1 VYNQLQ
7 LAYPLGGMIMSSPLA
22 FIIED
27 HEDAATIFSEALK
40 AADFETEIIRSGD
53 AALERLSETV
63 PEMVI
68 LDLNLPQ
75 VSGAE
80 ILSKIRSDERLADTC
95 VIVAT
100 AHPQLADGVQGAAD
114 LVLLKPISFTQLR
127 GLATRLGSVGSFA
140 E

>member
-1 VYNQLQ
+1 MGN
-7 LAYPLGGMIMSSPLA
+7 PLV

-53 AALERLSETV
+53 VALKRLSEAV

-68 LDLNLPQ
+68 LDLNLPR
-75 VSGAE
+75 VSGTE
-80 ILSKIRSDERLADTC
+80 ILSRIRSDERLAGTC

-100 AHPQLADGVQGAAD
+100 AHPQLADGVQGDAD

-127 GLATRLGSVGSFA
+127 GLAIRLASTRSLS

>member
-1 VYNQLQ
+1 MGN
-7 LAYPLGGMIMSSPLA
+7 PLV

-40 AADFETEIIRSGD
+40 AAGFATEIIRSGD
-53 AALERLSETV
+53 IAVERLSETV

-80 ILSKIRSDERLADTC
+80 ILSRIRSDERLKDTC
-95 VIVAT
+95 VVVAT
-100 AHPQLADGVQGAAD
+100 AHPQLADSVQGEAD

-127 GLATRLGSVGSFA
+127 GLATRLGSVNSSA

>member
-1 VYNQLQ
+1 MDN
-7 LAYPLGGMIMSSPLA
+7 PLA

-53 AALERLSETV
+53 RALKRLSETV
-63 PEMVI
+63 PDMVI

-80 ILSKIRSDERLADTC
+80 ILAQIRSDNRLTGTC

-100 AHPQLADGVQGAAD
+100 AHPQLADSVQGEAD

-127 GLATRLGSVGSFA
+127 SLATRLGSANSSTG
-140 E
+140 

>member
-1 VYNQLQ
+1 MGN
-7 LAYPLGGMIMSSPLA
+7 PLA

-40 AADFETEIIRSGD
+40 AANFETEIIRSGD
-53 AALERLSETV
+53 VAVKRLSDTV

-68 LDLNLPQ
+68 LDLNLPR
-75 VSGAE
+75 VSGTE
-80 ILSKIRSDERLADTC
+80 ILSKIRSDERLANTC

-100 AHPQLADGVQGAAD
+100 AHPQLADSVQGEAD

-127 GLATRLGSVGSFA
+127 SLAIRLGSGDSSA
-140 E
+140 G

>member
-1 VYNQLQ
+1 
-7 LAYPLGGMIMSSPLA
+7 MSKPLA

-27 HEDAATIFSEALK
+27 HLDAATIFSEALK

-53 AALERLSETV
+53 AALERLANTV
-63 PEMVI
+63 PDMVI

-80 ILSKIRSDERLADTC
+80 ILARIRADTRLVKTN

-100 AHPQLADGVQGAAD
+100 AHPQLADNVQGEAD

-127 GLATRLGSVGSFA
+127 SLATRLSTPDSPTA
-140 E
+140 D

>member
-1 VYNQLQ
+1 
-7 LAYPLGGMIMSSPLA
+7 MSKPLA

-27 HEDAATIFSEALK
+27 HLDAATIFSEALK

-53 AALERLSETV
+53 TALERLADKV
-63 PEMVI
+63 PDMVI

-80 ILSKIRSDERLADTC
+80 ILSRIRTDARLSKTC

-100 AHPQLADGVQGAAD
+100 AHPQLADNVQGDAD

-127 GLATRLGSVGSFA
+127 SLATRLGTPDSPDAV
-140 E
+140 

>member
-1 VYNQLQ
+1 MDN
-7 LAYPLGGMIMSSPLA
+7 PLA
-22 FIIED
+22 FIVED
-27 HEDAATIFSEALK
+27 HEDAATIFSEALR
-40 AADFETEIIRSGD
+40 AAGFATEVIRSGD
-53 AALERLSETV
+53 VALERLSETA

-75 VSGAE
+75 VSGTE

-100 AHPQLADGVQGAAD
+100 AHPQLADGVQGEAD

-127 GLATRLGSVGSFA
+127 GLAMRLGSARPST

>member
-1 VYNQLQ
+1 
-7 LAYPLGGMIMSSPLA
+7 MSNPLA

-40 AADFETEIIRSGD
+40 AADFDTEIIRTGD
-53 AALERLSETV
+53 AALKRLSETK
-63 PEMVI
+63 PDMVI

-75 VSGAE
+75 VSGTE
-80 ILSKIRSDERLADTC
+80 ILAQIRSDSRLADAC

-100 AHPQLADGVQGAAD
+100 AHPQLADNVQGSAD

-127 GLATRLGSVGSFA
+127 NLATRLGCTNSSI

>member
-1 VYNQLQ
+1 MGN
-7 LAYPLGGMIMSSPLA
+7 PLV

-40 AADFETEIIRSGD
+40 AANFATEIIRSGD
-53 AALERLSETV
+53 VALERLSETV

-75 VSGAE
+75 VSGTE
-80 ILSKIRSDERLADTC
+80 ILSRIRSDERLVNTC

-100 AHPQLADGVQGAAD
+100 AHPQLADSIQGEAD

-127 GLATRLGSVGSFA
+127 GLAMRLGSARFST

>member
-1 VYNQLQ
+1 MGN
-7 LAYPLGGMIMSSPLA
+7 PLV
-22 FIIED
+22 FIVED

-40 AADFETEIIRSGD
+40 AAGFATEIIRSGD
-53 AALERLSETV
+53 IALERLSETV
-63 PEMVI
+63 PDMVI

-80 ILSKIRSDERLADTC
+80 ILSKIRSDNRLADTC

-100 AHPQLADGVQGAAD
+100 AHPQLADGVQGEAD

-127 GLATRLGSVGSFA
+127 GLATRLSSA
-140 E
+140 NSPTE

>member
-1 VYNQLQ
+1 MGN
-7 LAYPLGGMIMSSPLA
+7 PLV

-27 HEDAATIFSEALK
+27 HEDAAIIFSEALK
-40 AADFETEIIRSGD
+40 AAGFATEIIQSGD
-53 AALERLSETV
+53 VALERLSETV

-75 VSGAE
+75 VSGTD

-100 AHPQLADGVQGAAD
+100 AHPQLADGVQGEAD

-127 GLATRLGSVGSFA
+127 GLAMRLGSARPSA

>member
-1 VYNQLQ
+1 MDN
-7 LAYPLGGMIMSSPLA
+7 PLA

-53 AALERLSETV
+53 RALKRLSETV
-63 PEMVI
+63 PDMVI

-80 ILSKIRSDERLADTC
+80 ILAQIRSDNRLTGTC

-100 AHPQLADGVQGAAD
+100 AHPQLADSVQGEAD

-127 GLATRLGSVGSFA
+127 SLATRLGSANSSKG
-140 E
+140 

>member
-1 VYNQLQ
+1 MDN
-7 LAYPLGGMIMSSPLA
+7 PLV

-53 AALERLSETV
+53 VALERLSETV
-63 PEMVI
+63 PDMVI

-75 VSGAE
+75 VSGTE
-80 ILSKIRSDERLADTC
+80 ILARIRSEERLAGIC

-100 AHPQLADGVQGAAD
+100 AHPQLADGVQGEAD

-127 GLATRLGSVGSFA
+127 GLATRLVSANPSA

>member
-1 VYNQLQ
+1 MGN
-7 LAYPLGGMIMSSPLA
+7 PLA

-27 HEDAATIFSEALK
+27 HEDAATIFSEALR
-40 AADFETEIIRSGD
+40 AADFDAEVIRSGD
-53 AALERLSETV
+53 VALERLAETV
-63 PEMVI
+63 PDMVI
-68 LDLNLPQ
+68 LDLNLPR

-80 ILSKIRSDERLADTC
+80 ILSRIRSDGRLAGTC

-127 GLATRLGSVGSFA
+127 GLAMRLGSTHPSAG
-140 E
+140 

>member
-1 VYNQLQ
+1 
-7 LAYPLGGMIMSSPLA
+7 MSKSLA

-27 HEDAATIFSEALK
+27 HLDAATIFSEALK
-40 AADFETEIIRSGD
+40 AASFETEIIRSGD
-53 AALERLSETV
+53 VALERLANTV
-63 PEMVI
+63 PDMVI

-80 ILSKIRSDERLADTC
+80 ILARIRTDERLSKTC

-100 AHPQLADGVQGAAD
+100 AHPQLADTVQGEAD

-127 GLATRLGSVGSFA
+127 SLAIRLGTPDFPNA
-140 E
+140 A

>member
-1 VYNQLQ
+1 MGN
-7 LAYPLGGMIMSSPLA
+7 PLV
-22 FIIED
+22 FIVED

-40 AADFETEIIRSGD
+40 AADFATEIIRSGD
-53 AALERLSETV
+53 VALKRLSETV

-75 VSGAE
+75 VSGTE
-80 ILSKIRSDERLADTC
+80 ILSKIRSDKRLADTC

-100 AHPQLADGVQGAAD
+100 AHPRLADSVQGEAD

-127 GLATRLGSVGSFA
+127 GLAMRLSSANSSA

>member
-1 VYNQLQ
+1 
-7 LAYPLGGMIMSSPLA
+7 MSNPLA

-53 AALERLSETV
+53 AALKRLSETK
-63 PEMVI
+63 PDMVI

-75 VSGAE
+75 VSGAD
-80 ILSKIRSDERLADTC
+80 ILAQIRSDSRLADAC

-100 AHPQLADGVQGAAD
+100 AHPQLADNVQGEAD

-127 GLATRLGSVGSFA
+127 GLATRLSSANSSA

>member
-1 VYNQLQ
+1 MVN
-7 LAYPLGGMIMSSPLA
+7 PLA

-53 AALERLSETV
+53 VAVKRLSEAV

-68 LDLNLPQ
+68 LDLNLPR
-75 VSGAE
+75 VSGTE

-100 AHPQLADGVQGAAD
+100 AHPQLADSVQGEAD

-127 GLATRLGSVGSFA
+127 SLAIRLGSGNSS
-140 E
+140 EE